1 MPLSVHI
8 ASWGWGWGGGL
19 YTGYCPQC
27 GNSSHDLTLML
38 LNLVTPGV
46 ISFLFQLLIKPS
58 GHLKFT
64 IQTKR
69 SSTTGKVWL
78 KVCTVYRL
86 IEQIFGFNLRVHVR
100 PFKGPFLS
108 WALARRL
115 SVTFDARFG
124 RSKKSTCGY
133 KSGLMSIAFN
143 ATASLIRSS
152 TRPSNS
158 RL

>member
-8 ASWGWGWGGGL
+8 TSWGWGWGGGL

-64 IQTKR
+64 THTKR
-69 SSTTGKVWL
+69 SSTTGKVWS
-78 KVCTVYRL
+78 KVCTIYRL
-86 IEQIFGFNLRVHVR
+86 I
-100 PFKGPFLS
+100 
-108 WALARRL
+108 
-115 SVTFDARFG
+115 
-124 RSKKSTCGY
+124 
-133 KSGLMSIAFN
+133 
-143 ATASLIRSS
+143 
-152 TRPSNS
+152 
-158 RL
+158 